1 MLRGRRPSWRRN
13 ERVSSRLRLWRRFCD
28 ARVFS
33 NAPLSAFL
41 VADSREQLFW
51 RLTAIILDVCEDV
64 PRLSYPSS
72 GVGERASPRPTIA
85 AEDGDRCERLS
96 SRRTIRRAVRDGRG
110 GRQDERRT
118 RLHGC
123 GAGATSRS
131 KRGLGS
137 RGYSSSRDRERLM
150 PSGGGYAKRIG
161 KRNRRQSRSRDDTL
175 SFRRGIRRL
184 SW

>member
-1 MLRGRRPSWRRN
+1 M
-13 ERVSSRLRLWRRFCD
+13 SSRLRLWQRFCD
-28 ARVFS
+28 ARVFFK
-33 NAPLSAFL
+33 APLSAFL

-51 RLTAIILDVCEDV
+51 RPPAIILVVCEGV
-64 PRLSYPSS
+64 QRLSYPSS
-72 GVGERASPRPTIA
+72 GVGERASPRPAIA
-85 AEDGDRCERLS
+85 AVDVDRCERLS

-118 RLHGC
+118 RLHGH

-150 PSGGGYAKRIG
+150 PSGGGLREEIWKEESPPEPQP
-161 KRNRRQSRSRDDTL
+161 RRYSIVSSRHQAAVMVKV
-175 SFRRGIRRL
+175 RGSYVVIYL
-184 SW
+184 